1 MQNVL
6 ESVSEGMKVF
16 DSENHEIGKVDY
28 VKLVETDGDR
38 PNRCRLMSTLSTIT
52 TTA

>member
-1 MQNVL
+1 
-6 ESVSEGMKVF
+6 MKVF

-28 VKLVETDGDR
+28 VKLVETDPATGQPLAADIDGAR
-38 PNRCRLMSTLSTIT
+38 RSA